1 MTKKFKLSLV
11 VALVAAAAACFAAF
25 STFAMRKEGV
35 LAETELDYEI
45 VETSGAFGGLNVKSG
60 VNGAFTFAGKAEPS
74 AKTANAPAIS
84 YSLEN
89 ASVAE
94 ADGFFVQIDERN
106 NTAGNQFAQMYFQ
119 TTDGNLYRVKTDGNF
134 AVNANGAALTGYGSG
149 YNYTIPA
156 KQSFTLYI
164 PKTSV
169 VAAAKIIPD
178 SGATAE
184 TANTVIPDD
193 ATVCAFHFVL
203 RSNASAAALNPAR
216 PITVGYIGYV
226 KLNEQTPSESTA
238 VALNPENY
246 SSVNDAAKTAD
257 INFADIGSGEKIYAK
272 YCVNAN
278 LTFIKN
284 GTEIEQLNF
293 SRADASV
300 TVKYLNQR
308 GEEMKT
314 ADVKTLSFDSA
325 SGGYP
330 YDFSDMKNF
339 RLAYGFVFDKK
350 NASLTGVA
358 TGGEEVV
365 LRYRAA
371 SSMEGTSAALEG
383 DIALRFKYFISD
395 EVKDAAT
402 LVIARNGKE
411 NIVLT
416 VADAAY
422 ADEENETYTFEY
434 RINAAEMTEVIT
446 LTLDNGN
453 GTKDSA
459 RTRSFVQYAKELLKS
474 EDESLVTLVKDAL
487 NYGALAQ
494 IYFGKNET
502 NLANA
507 SLSEEDKLRYE
518 SATAENAVKT
528 VEGTLPEGLKLAGF
542 SLECLA
548 GTKMNVYFTAE
559 EGFDATAAR
568 FTVNGKEVSLKYE
581 DGYYSLS
588 AEDIA
593 AAELK
598 KEQVF
603 TAGDATVTLNAYA
616 YIAAQLKKTD
626 DENLKNL
633 VKAMYVYGESAAAY
647 FAK

>member
-60 VNGAFTFAGKAEPS
+60 VNGAFTFAGKAQPS
-74 AKTANAPAIS
+74 AATANAPAVS

-134 AVNANGAALTGYGSG
+134 AVNANGAALTSYGSG

-156 KQSFTLYI
+156 KQNFTLYI

-226 KLNEQTPSESTA
+226 RLNEQTPSESTA

-257 INFADIGSGEKIYAK
+257 INFANIGSGEKIYAK

-383 DIALRFKYFISD
+383 DIALHFEYFISD

>member
-11 VALVAAAAACFAAF
+11 VALVVAAAACFAAF
-25 STFAMRKEGV
+25 SALGMRKESAI
-35 LAETELDYEI
+35 AETELDYQI
-45 VETSGAFGGLNVKSG
+45 VDTSGAFGGLNVKSG
-60 VNGAFTFAGKAEPS
+60 VNGAFTFAGKAQPS
-74 AKTANAPAIS
+74 AATANAPAVS
-84 YSLEN
+84 YSLQN
-89 ASVAE
+89 VSVAE
-94 ADGFFVQIDERN
+94 ADGFFVQIDERK

-119 TTDGNLYRVKTDGNF
+119 TTDGNLYRAKADGNF
-134 AVNANGAALTGYGSG
+134 AVNTNGTALSGYGSG

-156 KQSFTLYI
+156 KQKFTLYV

-178 SGATAE
+178 SGATA
-184 TANTVIPDD
+184 AAINTVIPDD
-193 ATVCAFHFVL
+193 ATVCAFHYVL

-216 PITVGYIGYV
+216 PITVGYVGYV
-226 KLNEQTPSESTA
+226 KLNKQTPSESTA
-238 VALNPENY
+238 VALTPENY

-257 INFADIGSGEKIYAK
+257 INFADISKGEKIYAK

-314 ADVKTLSFDSA
+314 PDVKTLSFDSV

-330 YDFSDMKNF
+330 YDFSDMKDF
-339 RLAYGFVFDKK
+339 RLDYGFVFDKK

-358 TGGEEVV
+358 TGAEEVV

-371 SSMEGTSAALEG
+371 SSMESTSAALEG
-383 DIALRFKYFISD
+383 DIALHFEYFIAD

-402 LVIARNGKE
+402 LVMARNGKE
-411 NIVLT
+411 DIVLT

-422 ADEENETYTFEY
+422 ADEENETYIFEY
-434 RINAAEMTEVIT
+434 RINAAEMTEVVT
-446 LTLDNGN
+446 LTLHNGN
-453 GTKDSA
+453 GTNDSA

-474 EDESLVTLVKDAL
+474 DNESLVMLVKDAL

-494 IYFGKNET
+494 IYFGKNES
-502 NLANA
+502 NLAND
-507 SLSEEDKLRYE
+507 SLSEEDKLRYD
-518 SATAENAVKT
+518 SAAVNNAVKS
-528 VEGTLPEGLKLAGF
+528 VEGALPEGLALAGF

-559 EGFDATAAR
+559 EGFDATATT
-568 FTVNGKEVSLKYE
+568 FTVNGKAVSLKYE

-588 AEDIA
+588 AEGIA

-598 KEQVF
+598 KEQIF
-603 TAGDATVTLNAYA
+603 TAGAATVTLNAYA
-616 YIAAQLKKTD
+616 YIAAQLNRTD

-633 VKAMYVYGESAAAY
+633 VKAMYIYGESAAAY

>member
-11 VALVAAAAACFAAF
+11 VALVAAVAACFTAF
-25 STFAMRKEGV
+25 WTLGMRKGGV
-35 LAETELDYEI
+35 LAETELDYQ
-45 VETSGAFGGLNVKSG
+45 VVTAGGAFGGINLKSG
-60 VNGAFTFAGKAEPS
+60 VNGAFTFAGKVQPS
-74 AKTANAPAIS
+74 AKTDNAPVIS
-84 YSLEN
+84 YSLQN

-106 NTAGNQFAQMYFQ
+106 NTGGNQFAQMYFQ
-119 TTDGNLYRVKTDGNF
+119 TTDGNLYRVKADGNF
-134 AVNANGAALTGYGSG
+134 AVNTNGTALSGYGSG

-156 KQSFTLYI
+156 KQNFTLYI

-184 TANTVIPDD
+184 AINTVVPDG

-216 PITVGYIGYV
+216 PITVGHIGYV
-226 KLNEQTPSESTA
+226 RLNEQTPSESTA
-238 VALNPENY
+238 VALTPENY

-257 INFADIGSGEKIYAK
+257 VNFADIGSGEKIYAK

-284 GTEIEQLNF
+284 GTEISQLNF
-293 SRADASV
+293 SRADAAI
-300 TVKYLNQR
+300 TVRYLNQR

-330 YDFSDMKNF
+330 YDFSDMKDF
-339 RLAYGFVFDKK
+339 RLDYGFVFDKK

-371 SSMEGTSAALEG
+371 SSMESTSAALEG
-383 DIALRFKYFISD
+383 DIALHFGYFIAD

-422 ADEENETYTFEY
+422 ADEENETYYFEY
-434 RINAAEMTEVIT
+434 RINAAEMTEVVT
-446 LTLDNGN
+446 LTLHNGN
-453 GTKDSA
+453 GTNDSA

-474 EDESLVTLVKDAL
+474 ENESLVTLVKDTL

-494 IYFGKNET
+494 IYFGKNE
-502 NLANA
+502 NSLANA
-507 SLSEEDKLRYE
+507 SLSEEDKLRYD
-518 SATAENAVKT
+518 SATVGNSVKT
-528 VEGTLPEGLKLAGF
+528 AEGTLPEGLNLAGF

-568 FTVNGKEVSLKYE
+568 FTVNGKEASLKYE

-588 AEDIA
+588 VEGIA

-603 TAGDATVTLNAYA
+603 VAGDATVTLNAYA
-616 YIAAQLKKTD
+616 YIAAQLNKTQ

-633 VKAMYVYGESAAAY
+633 VKAMFVYGESAAAY